1 MYCPEWGQTPWSSTL
16 RQTRQRTPYN
26 AWGAPSPMYAKTPYY
41 ERTREPTPTE
51 EAAAA
56 ASERLYANRRHYS
69 DSTKRWRS
77 GEKCRRPR
85 SAKSRPRKPS
95 RAAPAAPARDAPVS
109 SRPMSRE
116 APDAPE
122 VWASNVTRRPRPASA
137 PAVVAD
143 APQLGKQKMRD
154 YGYGVPQWSP
164 YYRPAGYAPEAAARP
179 SSRDYGHFPASQSL
193 SPALQMRSARAN
205 IKEMKGR
212 ATVDHL
218 WETMGSRPKCVND
231 LHWIEVAREQ
241 AALEE
246 AHHRKLAGET
256 A

>member
-154 YGYGVPQWSP
+154 YGYGIPNWSP
-164 YYRPAGYAPEAAARP
+164 YNNSKADCLQRTTANGEYGEFTKHQYLKSLATLLAEHGRKSGADMKMLLDP
-179 SSRDYGHFPASQSL
+179 SSKMHCAVKDYQ
-193 SPALQMRSARAN
+193 
-205 IKEMKGR
+205 
-212 ATVDHL
+212 
-218 WETMGSRPKCVND
+218 
-231 LHWIEVAREQ
+231 
-241 AALEE
+241 
-246 AHHRKLAGET
+246 
-256 A
+256 

>member
-122 VWASNVTRRPRPASA
+122 VWASNVTRRPRPKSA

-154 YGYGVPQWSP
+154 YGYGIPNWSP
-164 YYRPAGYAPEAAARP
+164 YNNSKADCLQRTTANGEYGEFTKHQYLKSLATLLAEHGRKSGADMKMLLDP
-179 SSRDYGHFPASQSL
+179 SSKMHCAVAAY
-193 SPALQMRSARAN
+193 
-205 IKEMKGR
+205 KEY
-212 ATVDHL
+212 
-218 WETMGSRPKCVND
+218 E
-231 LHWIEVAREQ
+231 
-241 AALEE
+241 
-246 AHHRKLAGET
+246 
-256 A
+256 

>member
-154 YGYGVPQWSP
+154 YGYGIPNWSP
-164 YYRPAGYAPEAAARP
+164 YNNSKADCLQRTTANGEYGEFTKHQYLKSLATLLAEHGRKSGADMKMLLDP
-179 SSRDYGHFPASQSL
+179 SSKMHCAVAAY
-193 SPALQMRSARAN
+193 
-205 IKEMKGR
+205 KEY
-212 ATVDHL
+212 D
-218 WETMGSRPKCVND
+218 
-231 LHWIEVAREQ
+231 
-241 AALEE
+241 
-246 AHHRKLAGET
+246 
-256 A
+256 

>member
-154 YGYGVPQWSP
+154 YGYGIPNWSP
-164 YYRPAGYAPEAAARP
+164 YNNSKADCLQRTTANGEYGEFTKHQYLKSLATLLAEHGRKSGADMKMLLDP
-179 SSRDYGHFPASQSL
+179 SSKMHCAVAAY
-193 SPALQMRSARAN
+193 
-205 IKEMKGR
+205 KEY
-212 ATVDHL
+212 
-218 WETMGSRPKCVND
+218 E
-231 LHWIEVAREQ
+231 
-241 AALEE
+241 
-246 AHHRKLAGET
+246 
-256 A
+256 

>member
-95 RAAPAAPARDAPVS
+95 RAAPAAPARDAPVA

-154 YGYGVPQWSP
+154 YGYGIPNWSP
-164 YYRPAGYAPEAAARP
+164 YNNSKADCLQRTTANGEYGEFTKHQYLKSLATLLAEHGRKSGADMKMLLDP
-179 SSRDYGHFPASQSL
+179 SSKMHCAVAAY
-193 SPALQMRSARAN
+193 
-205 IKEMKGR
+205 KEY
-212 ATVDHL
+212 D
-218 WETMGSRPKCVND
+218 
-231 LHWIEVAREQ
+231 
-241 AALEE
+241 
-246 AHHRKLAGET
+246 
-256 A
+256 